1 MPAQPAPRAGEGE
14 QERLKER
21 RAMRRDATR
30 LKLEVTFGCLVALL
44 VAVGCLGLNRMGKIN
59 SAANEILNQGVVKLQ
74 LTDQAL
80 YCVNSNFRMITTLIL
95 TGSPD
100 PKNIETYSE
109 KREANRAQIASIKKQ
124 IADLSITPDEQ
135 DLLQKINQA
144 GALSSRSVYDTVAL
158 LKQSGKENE
167 ARALMA
173 ERTVPLLNEYR
184 SAWSAFVRY
193 QEQRIADARAKSE
206 SNYIAARN
214 LSIFLVI
221 AAIALAIAIAVVATG
236 QMARD
241 ITARET
247 SRAGI
252 SKINENLEKKVA
264 ERTGEL
270 MRTVDALR
278 DEVGARAAQA
288 EDMRRLAAIVESS
301 GDAIIATT
309 LNGTIT
315 DWNPGAERML
325 GYQRGEMIGQPI
337 SRILPPDRLGEPSRS
352 LMRLVQGDQV
362 VRHETVRVRK
372 DGKPIHVALTI
383 SPLRD
388 PSGKVIGDSA
398 ILRDITERKKI
409 EEAHRRSEQSFR
421 SFVQN
426 APYGILRTTPEG
438 RIVQAN
444 PALVAMLGYE
454 TEEEVL
460 GMNMGTHVYR
470 NPEDRHQA
478 TLWSRENDSVQN
490 IESEWKR
497 KSGEVFTI
505 RSAAHV
511 VRDSEGRVEFLEGFV
526 EDVSERKTL
535 EQQLRQGQ
543 KMEAIGR
550 LAGGVAHDFNNLLGV
565 ISGYAELMSDQI
577 EPGGELHNSIAQ
589 IRKAAERAASLTRQL
604 LAFSRQQVLETK
616 VLSLNAVVEDM
627 AKMLPRLLGE
637 DIDVKIALD
646 PALGKVK
653 ADLGQI
659 EQVIMNLAVNARD
672 AMPGGGRL
680 SFCTGRARYD
690 SEFAQRHP
698 PMAPGNYALLSV
710 SDTGMG
716 MDKQTQA
723 HIFEPFFTTKER
735 GRGTG
740 LGLAMVY
747 GFVKQIGGYIW
758 VESAPGAGT
767 TFEIFLPVIHE
778 SPEEKGSAPR
788 TSAAKKGAGTIL
800 LVEDEE
806 SLRTLTR
813 NILEQAG
820 YKVIEASNGAEA
832 VRLAE
837 KHREPVDV
845 LLTDMVMPEMNGRT
859 VAEKVS
865 RLHPESRVAYMSG
878 YTGFN
883 PGEEPPINGAIISK
897 PFTRDQLLQK
907 LAEAMELEP
916 KTA

>member
-1 MPAQPAPRAGEGE
+1 
-14 QERLKER
+14 
-21 RAMRRDATR
+21 MRRDSTR
-30 LKLEVTFGCLVALL
+30 LKLEITFGCLVALL

-59 SAANEILNQGVVKLQ
+59 SDVNEILNQGVVKLQ

-95 TGSPD
+95 MGHWD
-100 PKNIETYSE
+100 AKDIESYAA
-109 KREANRAQIASIKKQ
+109 KREANRSKIASIKKQ
-124 IADLSITPDEQ
+124 LGDLSKRPDEK

-144 GALSSRSVYDTVAL
+144 GALSSRSVYDTVGL
-158 LKQSGKENE
+158 LEQPGKQNE

-173 ERTVPLLNEYR
+173 EKTVPLLNDYR

-193 QEQRIADARAKSE
+193 QEQQIAGARVKSE

-214 LSIFLVI
+214 LSIFLVV
-221 AAIALAIAIAVVATG
+221 AAIGLAILIAVTATG

-241 ITARET
+241 ITAREA
-247 SRAGI
+247 SKAGI
-252 SKINENLEKKVA
+252 RKINEELERKVA
-264 ERTGEL
+264 ERTNDL
-270 MRTVDALR
+270 MRTVDTLR
-278 DEVGARAAQA
+278 DEVDARARQ
-288 EDMRRLAAIVESS
+288 EGDVRRLAAIVESS

-309 LNGTIT
+309 MNGTIT

-325 GYQRGEMIGQPI
+325 GYQQSEMIGQPI
-337 SRILPPDRLGEPSRS
+337 SRILPPDRLGEPNRS

-372 DGKPIHVALTI
+372 DGRQIHVAVTI

-388 PSGKVIGDSA
+388 ANGKVIGDSA

-409 EEAHRRSEQSFR
+409 EEAHRRSEASFR
-421 SFVQN
+421 SFAQN
-426 APYGILRTTPEG
+426 APYGIVRTTPEG
-438 RIVQAN
+438 RIVQVN
-444 PALVAMLGYE
+444 PALVAMLGYQ
-454 TEEEVL
+454 TEEEVIGL
-460 GMNMGTHVYR
+460 NMATDVYR
-470 NPEDRHQA
+470 SPEDRRQA
-478 TLWSRENDSVQN
+478 TLWSRENDSVQG

-497 KSGEVFTI
+497 KSGEIFSI

-526 EDVSERKTL
+526 EDISERRAL

-565 ISGYAELMSDQI
+565 ISGYAELISDHV
-577 EPGGELHNSIAQ
+577 EAGNDLHNSVAQ

-616 VLSLNAVVEDM
+616 ILCLNAIVEDM
-627 AKMLPRLLGE
+627 ARMLPRLLGE
-637 DIDVKIALD
+637 DIEVRVALD

-653 ADLGQI
+653 ADQGQI
-659 EQVIMNLAVNARD
+659 EQVLMNLAVNARD

-690 SEFAQRHP
+690 SELAQKHP
-698 PMAPGNYALLSV
+698 PMTPGNYALLSV
-710 SDTGMG
+710 TDTGMG

-758 VESAPGAGT
+758 VESAPGVGT
-767 TFEIFLPVIHE
+767 TFEIFLPVAQE
-778 SPEEKGSAPR
+778 PAPDKSPAPQAD
-788 TSAAKKGAGTIL
+788 AAQRGTGTIL

-820 YKVIEASNGAEA
+820 YEVIEASNGAEA
-832 VRLAE
+832 VSLAE
-837 KHREPVDV
+837 KHRGAIDA
-845 LLTDMVMPEMNGRT
+845 LLTDMVMPEMNGRA

-865 RLHPESRVAYMSG
+865 KLHPEARIAYMSG
-878 YTGFN
+878 YTGFS
-883 PGEEPPINGAIISK
+883 PGEEPALNGAIIPK
-897 PFTRDQLLQK
+897 PFTRDHLLQK
-907 LAEAMELEP
+907 LAEAMEAEP
-916 KTA
+916 KPA

>member
-1 MPAQPAPRAGEGE
+1 
-14 QERLKER
+14 
-21 RAMRRDATR
+21 MRRDATR

-44 VAVGCLGLNRMGKIN
+44 VAVGSLGLNRMGKIN
-59 SAANEILNQGVVKLQ
+59 SGANEILNQGLVKLQ
-74 LTDQAL
+74 LTRQAL
-80 YCVNSNFRMITTLIL
+80 YYVNSNFRMITTLVL
-95 TGSPD
+95 TESRD
-100 PKNIETYSE
+100 PKDIGAYAA
-109 KREANRAQIASIKKQ
+109 KREANRAQIAALKRQ
-124 IADLSITPDEQ
+124 IAALATTPDEQ
-135 DLLQKINQA
+135 DLLGKINRV
-144 GALSSRSVYDTVAL
+144 GARSSRSVYDTIET
-158 LKQSGKENE
+158 LKQPSKEKE
-167 ARALMA
+167 AGTFLA
-173 ERTVPLLNEYR
+173 EKTIPLLNEYR
-184 SAWSAFVRY
+184 SAWDAFVQY
-193 QEQRIADARAKSE
+193 QEQQIASARAKSE

-214 LSIFLVI
+214 LSVFLVI
-221 AAIALAIAIAVVATG
+221 AAIALAIVIASIATA

-241 ITARET
+241 IKARE
-247 SRAGI
+247 A
-252 SKINENLEKKVA
+252 SKAAIRKLNEDLERKVA
-264 ERTGEL
+264 ERTEQL
-270 MRTVDALR
+270 TLTVDTLR
-278 DEVGARAAQA
+278 EEVDARAAQE
-288 EDMRRLAAIVESS
+288 EDVRRLAAIVESS

-325 GYQRGEMIGQPI
+325 GYQQSEIIGQPI

-362 VRHETVRVRK
+362 VRHETVRVRR
-372 DGKPIHVALTI
+372 DGQQIHVALTI

-388 PSGKVIGDSA
+388 ANGKVIGDSA
-398 ILRDITERKKI
+398 ILRDITERKKM
-409 EEAHRRSEQSFR
+409 EETHRRSEASFR

-426 APYGILRTTPEG
+426 APYGILRTTPAG
-438 RIVQAN
+438 RIVQVN

-454 TEEEVL
+454 SEEQVVGL
-460 GMNMGTHVYR
+460 NMGTDVYR
-470 NPEDRHQA
+470 NPEDRQQA
-478 TLWSRENDSVQN
+478 TQWSREGDSVQN
-490 IESEWKR
+490 VESEWKR
-497 KSGEVFTI
+497 KSGEIFTI

-511 VRDSEGRVEFLEGFV
+511 VRDSEGRVEFLEGFI
-526 EDVSERKTL
+526 EDISERRAL

-543 KMEAIGR
+543 KMEAIGQ

-565 ISGYAELMSDQI
+565 ISGYAELISDQV
-577 EPGGELHNSIAQ
+577 EAASELHGSVTQ

-616 VLSLNAVVEDM
+616 VLNLNAIVEDM

-637 DIDVKIALD
+637 DIEVKVALD
-646 PALGKVK
+646 PELGKVK
-653 ADLGQI
+653 ADQGQI

-672 AMPGGGRL
+672 AMTGGGRL
-680 SFCTGRARYD
+680 AFCTGRARYD
-690 SEFAQRHP
+690 SELAQKHP
-698 PMAPGNYALLSV
+698 PMIPGNYALLSV

-767 TFEIFLPVIHE
+767 TFEIFLPVVRDSQPE
-778 SPEEKGSAPR
+778 PSPAPQ
-788 TSAAKKGAGTIL
+788 KGATKSGTGTIL

-813 NILEQAG
+813 AILEQAG
-820 YKVIEASNGAEA
+820 YTVIEASNGAEA

-837 KHREPVDV
+837 KRSLAIDA
-845 LLTDMVMPEMNGRT
+845 LLTDMVMPEMNGPT
-859 VAEKVS
+859 VAERVS
-865 RLHPESRVAYMSG
+865 RIHPEARIAYMSG
-878 YTGFN
+878 YAGFHS
-883 PGEEPPINGAIISK
+883 GEEPVRNGAIISK

-907 LAEAMELEP
+907 LAEALELEP